1 MTDVGHVVKEWAA
14 RLDAGDLDGSS
25 ELVAEDIAWANP
37 VASVHGRE
45 ELRGL
50 LGVFW
55 TAIPDFQH
63 QITDVVESGDLV
75 AIRGVASGTHS
86 GPLAGPAGEIAASGR
101 AISFHFAAFARVEDG
116 LIREFR
122 GYWDAMGLMQQ
133 MGAIPEAA
141 AAAL

>member
-1 MTDVGHVVKEWAA
+1 MADVAQVVQDWTA

-25 ELVAEDIAWANP
+25 EFVAEDIEWANP
-37 VASVHGRE
+37 VAEVHGRD

-63 QITDVVESGDLV
+63 HITDVVSSGDLV
-75 AIRGVASGTHS
+75 AIRGEASGRHT
-86 GPLAGPAGEIAASGR
+86 GPLAGPAGEIPASGR
-101 AISFHFAAFARVEDG
+101 AISFAFSAWARVEDG

-122 GYWDAMGLMQQ
+122 GYWDVMGFMQQ
-133 MGAIPEAA
+133 IGAMPQPAA
-141 AAAL
+141 ASA